1 MKVKKIILTKMKQ
14 LKAVTYKGVKEYPG
28 IKKAKKII
36 TQLPPDGFWEWMRGM
51 L

>member
-1 MKVKKIILTKMKQ
+1 MKQ
-14 LKAVTYKGVKEYPG
+14 LKAVTHKGLKEYPG
-28 IKKAKKII
+28 IGYFYENKRLKKAKKII